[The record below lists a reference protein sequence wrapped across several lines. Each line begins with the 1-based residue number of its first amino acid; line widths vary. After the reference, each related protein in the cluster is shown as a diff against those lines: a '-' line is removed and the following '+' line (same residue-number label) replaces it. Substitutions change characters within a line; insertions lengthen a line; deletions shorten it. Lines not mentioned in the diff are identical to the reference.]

1 MSADNAIANEQQYIL
16 QTYQRPDFV
25 LDHGEGVYLFDTE
38 GRRYLDC
45 VAGIAVN
52 ALGYGDKDVTRA
64 IAEQATGL
72 IHTSNLYHTRPAG
85 DLARLL
91 VEHSFADRVFLSN
104 SGAESIEGAIKF
116 ARKYAREHHPSSSH
130 STSSGGAS
138 GRGGE
143 GKTMLVAFSG
153 SFHGRTMGAVALT
166 HREKYRQPFMP
177 VMPDVRFAPFNDLQ
191 AAEAAITEDVCAVI
205 VEPIQGE
212 GGLSVATPE
221 FLRGLRARCNA
232 VGALLILDEIQCGM
246 GRTGTL
252 WAYEPYGVRPDIMT
266 VAKPLGGGLPIGAV
280 LLTQA
285 VADTLHAG
293 DHGTTF
299 GGGPL
304 VAGVARVVFEK
315 IADPAFLAHVRE
327 VGDYFDEALHDFA
340 AANPRVIELRGRGL
354 MRGIQIDGSA
364 AAVREAGHGAG
375 ILMATAGDDVL
386 RLLPP
391 LIFERGHV
399 DEAIEKLGRALGA

>member
-1 MSADNAIANEQQYIL
+1 MSADDAIANEQNYML

-25 LDHGEGVYLFDTE
+25 LDRGEGVYLFDTA

-52 ALGYGDKDVTRA
+52 ALGYGDPDVARVIT
-64 IAEQATGL
+64 EQAAGL

-85 DLARLL
+85 ELAQLL
-91 VEHSFADRVFLSN
+91 VENSFADRVFLGN
-104 SGAESIEGAIKF
+104 SGAEANEGALKF
-116 ARKYAREHHPSSSH
+116 ARKYAREH
-130 STSSGGAS
+130 
-138 GRGGE
+138 GGE
-143 GKTMLVAFSG
+143 GKTMIVAFSG
-153 SFHGRTMGAVALT
+153 SFHGRTMGAVAVT
-166 HREKYRQPFMP
+166 HREKYRAPFMP
-177 VMPDVRFAPFNDLQ
+177 VMPDVRFAPFNDLA
-191 AAEAAITEDVCAVI
+191 AAEAAITNDVCAVI

-221 FLRGLRARCNA
+221 FLRGLRARCDA
-232 VGALLILDEIQCGM
+232 VGALLIFDEIQCGM

-266 VAKPLGGGLPIGAV
+266 VAKPLGGGLPIGAI

-293 DHGTTF
+293 EHGTTF

-304 VAGVARVVFEK
+304 VAGVAQVVLRK
-315 IADPAFLAHVRE
+315 IADPAFLARVRE
-327 VGDYFDEALHDFA
+327 VGDYFDEALHDLA
-340 AANPRVIELRGRGL
+340 AANSRVIELRGRGL
-354 MRGIQIDGSA
+354 MRGIQIEGSA
-364 AAVREAGHGAG
+364 AAVREAGHDVGLL
-375 ILMATAGDDVL
+375 IATAGDDVL

-391 LIFERGHV
+391 LIFERTHV
-399 DEAIEKLGRALGA
+399 DQAIEKLGQALR

>member
-1 MSADNAIANEQQYIL
+1 MSADDAIANEQQYVL

-25 LDHGEGVYLFDTE
+25 LDRGEGVYLFDTA

-52 ALGYGDKDVTRA
+52 ALGYGDRDVARA
-64 IAEQATGL
+64 ITEQAAGL

-85 DLARLL
+85 ELARML
-91 VEHSFADRVFLSN
+91 VENSFADRVFLSN
-104 SGAESIEGAIKF
+104 SGAEANEGALKF
-116 ARKYAREHHPSSSH
+116 ARKYAREHH
-130 STSSGGAS
+130 
-138 GRGGE
+138 GE
-143 GKTMLVAFSG
+143 GKTMIVAFSG
-153 SFHGRTMGAVALT
+153 SFHGRTMGAVAVT
-166 HREKYRQPFMP
+166 HREKYRAPFMP

-191 AAEAAITEDVCAVI
+191 AAEAAITDDVCAVI

-221 FLRGLRARCNA
+221 FLRTLRARCDA
-232 VGALLILDEIQCGM
+232 VGALLIFDEIQCGM

-266 VAKPLGGGLPIGAV
+266 VAKPLGGGLPIGAI

-293 DHGTTF
+293 EHGTTF

-304 VAGVARVVFEK
+304 VAGVAQVVLRK

-327 VGDYFDEALHDFA
+327 VGDYFDEALHDLA
-340 AANPRVIELRGRGL
+340 AANSRVIELRGRGL
-354 MRGIQIDGSA
+354 MRGIQIEGAA

-375 ILMATAGDDVL
+375 ILIATAGDDVL

-391 LIFERGHV
+391 LIFERAHV
-399 DEAIEKLGRALGA
+399 DEAIEKLGQALRAIQ

>member
-1 MSADNAIANEQQYIL
+1 MSADDAIANEQQYIL

-25 LDHGEGVYLFDTE
+25 LDRGEGVYLFDTV

-52 ALGYGDKDVTRA
+52 ALGYGDQDVARVIT
-64 IAEQATGL
+64 EQAAGL

-85 DLARLL
+85 KLARML
-91 VEHSFADRVFLSN
+91 VENSFADRVFLSN
-104 SGAESIEGAIKF
+104 SGAEANEGALKF
-116 ARKYAREHHPSSSH
+116 ARKYAREH
-130 STSSGGAS
+130 
-138 GRGGE
+138 GGE
-143 GKTMLVAFSG
+143 GKTTIVAFSG
-153 SFHGRTMGAVALT
+153 SFHGRTMGAVAVT
-166 HREKYRQPFMP
+166 HREKYRAPFMP
-177 VMPDVRFAPFNDLQ
+177 VMPDVRFAPFNDLP
-191 AAEAAITEDVCAVI
+191 AAEAAITADVCGVI

-221 FLRGLRARCNA
+221 FLRGLRARCDA
-232 VGALLILDEIQCGM
+232 VGALLIFDEIQCGM

-266 VAKPLGGGLPIGAV
+266 VAKPLGGGLPIGAI

-293 DHGTTF
+293 EHGTTF

-304 VAGVARVVFEK
+304 VTGVAQVVLRK

-327 VGDYFDEALHDFA
+327 VGDYFDEALHDLA
-340 AANPRVIELRGRGL
+340 AANSRIIELRGRGL
-354 MRGIQIDGSA
+354 MRGIQIEGSA
-364 AAVREAGHGAG
+364 ASVREAGHDAG
-375 ILMATAGDDVL
+375 ILIATAGDDVL

-391 LIFERGHV
+391 LIFERAHV
-399 DEAIEKLGRALGA
+399 FEAFEKLGKALR

>member
-1 MSADNAIANEQQYIL
+1 MSADDAIANEQQYIL

-25 LDHGEGVYLFDTE
+25 LDRGEGVYLFDTV

-52 ALGYGDKDVTRA
+52 ALGYGDPDVARA

-85 DLARLL
+85 ELARLL
-91 VEHSFADRVFLSN
+91 VENSFADRVFLSN
-104 SGAESIEGAIKF
+104 SGAEANEGALKF
-116 ARKYAREHHPSSSH
+116 ARKYAREH
-130 STSSGGAS
+130 
-138 GRGGE
+138 GGE
-143 GKTMLVAFSG
+143 GKTMIVAFSG
-153 SFHGRTMGAVALT
+153 SFHGRTMGAVAVT
-166 HREKYRQPFMP
+166 HREKYRAPFMP

-191 AAEAAITEDVCAVI
+191 AAEAAIADDVCAVI

-221 FLRGLRARCNA
+221 FLRGLRARCDA
-232 VGALLILDEIQCGM
+232 VGALLIFDEIQCGM

-266 VAKPLGGGLPIGAV
+266 VAKPLGGGLPIGAI

-293 DHGTTF
+293 EHGTTF

-304 VAGVARVVFEK
+304 VAGVAQVVLRK
-315 IADPAFLAHVRE
+315 IGDPAFLAHVRE
-327 VGDYFDEALHDFA
+327 VGDYFDEALHDLA
-340 AANPRVIELRGRGL
+340 AANSRVIELRGRGL
-354 MRGIQIDGSA
+354 MRGIQIEGSA
-364 AAVREAGHGAG
+364 ASVREAGHDAG
-375 ILMATAGDDVL
+375 ILIATAGDDVL

-391 LIFERGHV
+391 LIFERAHV
-399 DEAIEKLGRALGA
+399 DEAIEKLGRVLRT